1 MEWYDYR
8 LMYYNLKGKAG
19 ILCTTNFII
28 ILKVHQIPWHWKKYD
43 SYGSQLLSFRYVE
56 WSNDHKYLHQS
67 SFASTALLYFIYTVQ
82 WNIWENTARIES
94 GTIINFL
101 ASGGMFLQKMFI
113 QAGLVKSRNV
123 EIDFFLQLK
132 NWLLGKKCNFS

>member
-1 MEWYDYR
+1 MDPS
-8 LMYYNLKGKAG
+8 YY
-19 ILCTTNFII
+19 
-28 ILKVHQIPWHWKKYD
+28 
-43 SYGSQLLSFRYVE
+43 LSGM
-56 WSNDHKYLHQS
+56 WSEAMITSTYLHQS

-113 QAGLVKSRNV
+113 QAGLVKSMNV
-123 EIDFFLQLK
+123 KIVK
-132 NWLLGKKCNFS
+132 INFSEYS